1 MLNPDGVVNGNYRCS
16 LAGVDLNRQWHAP
29 IKQEHPTVYAL
40 KMLLRSLQCQAPGV
54 ALYCDIHGHSR
65 HKGTFMYGLPPPKTK
80 GAAAS
85 SNETPPPSR
94 ATWPHT
100 TAR

>member
-65 HKGTFMYGLPPPKTK
+65 HKGTFMYGLRYCTLT
-80 GAAAS
+80 AFSLA
-85 SNETPPPSR
+85 PSPCSP
-94 ATWPHT
+94 AE
-100 TAR
+100 AL